1 MSDPAAQIA
10 ALYIAYQGRV
20 FGLLYHITG
29 NQAEAED
36 LTQEVF
42 IRAFQAL
49 GHTQIDGRALG
60 WLYAIARNL
69 VRDAG
74 RRQILWTAIAANLA
88 RERRVDRRT
97 PDEALL
103 RREQARDLLALLD
116 SLRPEYRRVLL
127 LTAAGVDIATTAQL
141 LGRSPA
147 AIKALR
153 WRARQAAQRA
163 LRARLADYI

>member
-1 MSDPAAQIA
+1 MSDPATQIA
-10 ALYIAYQGRV
+10 ALYTAYQGRV

-36 LTQEVF
+36 LTQETF
-42 IRAFQAL
+42 LRAFQAL
-49 GHTQIDGRALG
+49 GHTQVDGHALR
-60 WLYAIARNL
+60 WLQFIARNL
-69 VRDAG
+69 VRDRY
-74 RRQILWTAIAANLA
+74 RRQTLWAAIAADLA
-88 RERRVDRRT
+88 REGRIDRRT
-97 PDEALL
+97 PDVTLL

-116 SLRPEYRRVLL
+116 GLRPEYRRVLL
-127 LTAAGVDIATTAQL
+127 LTAAGVDIATTARL

-163 LRARLADYI
+163 LRARLAEYV